1 MFENK
6 VKYSNTID
14 ADDVL
19 KLKEIYY
26 SYDGYAYVDGY
37 LISPATTRRKRH
49 IIRRRSIFFIFTFR
63 TARLMLCRRDIL
75 KYQKLLKQWMR

>member
-37 LISPATTRRKRH
+37 LISPATTRR
-49 IIRRRSIFFIFTFR
+49 
-63 TARLMLCRRDIL
+63 
-75 KYQKLLKQWMR
+75 